1 MGFKVM
7 VEQFRVIEKLFMV
20 ISMVIDSVIRSSSN
34 FKLKSGNNMN
44 IILIEHLTQPIV
56 LKIYMLH
63 IVR

>member
-34 FKLKSGNNMN
+34 FKLKSENNMN